1 MECCG
6 GVLFD
11 YYSGVEFY
19 FVLFGKK
26 DENFVIEFK
35 NVFKYFGLIQVLYN
49 IDLNIV
55 QGEVV
60 VIIGLFGFGKLILLC
75 CINKLEEIIFGDL
88 IVDGLKVND
97 LKVDE
102 CLICQEVGMVF

>member
-1 MECCG
+1 M
-6 GVLFD
+6 
-11 YYSGVEFY
+11 
-19 FVLFGKK
+19 
-26 DENFVIEFK
+26 
-35 NVFKYFGLIQVLYN
+35 
-49 IDLNIV
+49 
-55 QGEVV
+55 

-102 CLICQEVGMVF
+102 CLIC